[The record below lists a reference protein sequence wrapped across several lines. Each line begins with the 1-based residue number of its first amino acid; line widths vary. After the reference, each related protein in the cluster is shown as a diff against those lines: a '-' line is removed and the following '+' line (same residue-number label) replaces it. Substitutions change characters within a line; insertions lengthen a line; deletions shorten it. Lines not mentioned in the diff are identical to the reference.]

1 MFLCCKS
8 MRKGLWDRTWANKR
22 KSKVD
27 NKDVTFETRMQ
38 TEYIYIYRCTT
49 AQGWERYI
57 YIYIFCYKG
66 CTDYKKG
73 SNEFK
78 FQNLFWNG
86 SKDASASLWSV
97 SILYYHSRSLLF
109 IEHWHIVRLLITI
122 QHTDFTK
129 FNLHK
134 YCIASYPLCLTGW
147 S

>member
-1 MFLCCKS
+1 

-38 TEYIYIYRCTT
+38 TEYIYIYIGVLPPR
-49 AQGWERYI
+49 AESDI

-78 FQNLFWNG
+78 FQNLF
-86 SKDASASLWSV
+86 
-97 SILYYHSRSLLF
+97 
-109 IEHWHIVRLLITI
+109 
-122 QHTDFTK
+122 
-129 FNLHK
+129 
-134 YCIASYPLCLTGW
+134 
-147 S
+147 